1 MRYPENLRKYAITL
15 LLLLFLSGT
24 ISHIS
29 CSQSGLF
36 QQAKENANAANEGFR
51 RSLNFVNDWLQYAD
65 SESGLIPRNLYEDD
79 DIWNARDSAADNY
92 PFMVLTTYLLDR
104 DLFDGH
110 MRDMLSAEKRVTPRI
125 GVLPDTYS
133 FTKNGF
139 HESEI
144 DSGSIIFGSSEYV
157 KDGLLPLTEYLGRSP
172 WSDRMISILD
182 DIWKYAPVATSYG
195 NIPSENP
202 EINGELLQTLSRIY
216 WMTGE
221 EKYLNY
227 AVRLGDYYLL
237 GGHHPTEDFTS
248 LRLRDHGCEIVSGL
262 CELYATLHYAD
273 PAKKAEY
280 RESIHTM
287 LEDILEVGRNEH
299 GLFYNTVNP
308 QTGEILNEGV
318 ADTWGYTYNGFYAVY
333 LIDGTETY
341 RQALLQAFEN
351 LEHYEHYNW
360 ESGSADGDA
369 DAIESA
375 LNLYNREQQQDV
387 ARWIDSEIKFM
398 WEKQDDSPR
407 DEEGRWHDSGVIEG
421 WHGDGNFART
431 TIMYCLWKTQ
441 GVTGQPWRND
451 LQVGSVYDDGE
462 LYIYLSAEKDWNGKI
477 YFDLSRHQTILNLPI
492 DWPRINQFPE
502 WFTLQ
507 EARLYQVTDIKNNE
521 SHQIPGHE
529 LKNGYAV
536 ELKPGQEVFFSVK

>member
-1 MRYPENLRKYAITL
+1 MSSQKKRNRYAFQLV
-15 LLLLFLSGT
+15 LFIFSVG
-24 ISHIS
+24 IMSHAF
-29 CSQSGLF
+29 CSQNPYF
-36 QQAKENANAANEGFR
+36 QQAKENASLANEGFR
-51 RSLNFVNDWLQYAD
+51 RSLNFVHDWLHYAD
-65 SESGLIPRNLYEDD
+65 PESGLIPRNLYEDD

-92 PFMVLTTYLLDR
+92 PFMVLTSYLLDR
-104 DLFDGH
+104 DLFSRK
-110 MRDMLSAEKRVTPRI
+110 MRNMLRTEMKVTPRV

-139 HESEI
+139 HNSEI
-144 DSGSIIFGSSEYV
+144 DTGSIIFGSSEYV
-157 KDGLLPLTEYLGRSP
+157 KDGLLPLTEYLGNSP

-182 DIWKYAPVATSYG
+182 DIWNYAPVVTAYG

-202 EINGELLQTLSRIY
+202 EINGELLQTLSRVY

-227 AVRLGDYYLL
+227 AVRLGDYYLF

-273 PAKKAEY
+273 PAKKAAY
-280 RESIHTM
+280 QDPIHNM
-287 LEDILEVGRNEH
+287 LDDVLATGRNAD

-308 QTGEILNEGV
+308 QTGEILNEGI
-318 ADTWGYTYNGFYAVY
+318 ADTWGYTYNGFYTVY
-333 LIDGTETY
+333 LIDGAERY
-341 RQALLQAFEN
+341 RQALLKAFEN
-351 LEHYEHYNW
+351 LEHYQHYNW

-375 LNLYNREQQQDV
+375 LNLYNREPKPEV

-398 WEKQDDSPR
+398 WNKQDKSPR
-407 DEEGRWHDSGVIEG
+407 DEEGRWHDSGIIEG

-431 TIMYCLWKTQ
+431 TIMYSLWKTQ
-441 GVTGQPWRND
+441 GVTAVPWRAD
-451 LQVGSVYDDGE
+451 LQVGAVFNDGE
-462 LYIYLSAEKDWNGKI
+462 LHIYLTAEQKWNGTLN
-477 YFDLSRHQTILNLPI
+477 FDLPRHQTILNLPT

-507 EARLYQVTDIKNNE
+507 EDRLYQVTDPENE
-521 SHQIPGHE
+521 DSQKIPGHE
-529 LKNGYAV
+529 LINGYPV
-536 ELKPGQEVFFSVK
+536 ELYSGQEMFFRVK